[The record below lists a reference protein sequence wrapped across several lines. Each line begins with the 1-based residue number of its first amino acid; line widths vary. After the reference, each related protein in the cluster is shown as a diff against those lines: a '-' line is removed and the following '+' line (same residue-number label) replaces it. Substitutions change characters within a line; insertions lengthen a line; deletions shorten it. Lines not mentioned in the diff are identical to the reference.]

1 MGRSIIQDAHFPQT
15 LHRPQVSLMKK
26 LIAATLALSLTVP
39 YAAREDSETYDVGSK
54 VNADITL
61 TDIDGKKHRFG
72 DYKDKLVVVDF
83 WSINCP
89 WSIKAEPKLLALH
102 EEYREK
108 GVVFLAINSNKTEH
122 DWDAENPFEEIEK
135 YVRKNEITYP
145 ILIDKNNVVADQFGG
160 LTTPHLYVINKGVI
174 AYNGG
179 LDDNPGG
186 EPENEYL
193 RTALDEILA
202 GKAVTTAKTKPKG
215 CSIKRVA
222 KRPTE

>member
-1 MGRSIIQDAHFPQT
+1 MSRSITQDAHFRT
-15 LHRPQVSLMKK
+15 SLYPTDSSMKK

-39 YAAREDSETYDVGSK
+39 YAARGEDETYDVGSK

-72 DYKDKLVVVDF
+72 DYKDKVVVVDF

-108 GVVFLAINSNKTEH
+108 DVVFLAINSNKTEH
-122 DWDAENPFEEIEK
+122 DWEADNPFAAIERYVAEND
-135 YVRKNEITYP
+135 ITYP
-145 ILIDKNNVVADQFGG
+145 ILIDKNNVIADKFGG
-160 LTTPHLYVINKGVI
+160 LTTPHLYVIDKGVI

-179 LDDNPGG
+179 LDDNPNGKA
-186 EPENEYL
+186 ENEYL
-193 RTALDEILA
+193 RNALDEVLA
-202 GKAVTTAKTKPKG
+202 GKKVTTPKTKPKG
-215 CSIKRVA
+215 CSIKRVG